1 MDQIYGYVRVSTRI
15 LSNPYVKLIMQDF
28 SSYYT
33 PAHNAQ
39 ASSFDLHEF
48 ENVWT
53 TLFTASRF

>member
-1 MDQIYGYVRVSTRI
+1 MQKTL
-15 LSNPYVKLIMQDF
+15 LSNPYVQLIMQDF

-33 PAHNAQ
+33 PARNGQ

-53 TLFTASRF
+53 TLFMASGF